1 MMREQIAPVTN
12 RGAPA
17 GYLIFRKQRSC
28 RTVLFV
34 VPDSVY
40 IDVLH
45 GAQVREVAVLAVNDA
60 ARRDAA
66 VRVDYHRTIEV
77 EARAWLIGLA
87 KLLLGMVTVHAA
99 LDSKRIPFIRCLL
112 AVLELVRHAHRDEAQ
127 QVDTNFFRKH
137 LCLAVLMFVLL
148 HDDELPL
155 DDRGL

>member
-12 RGAPA
+12 SGAPA

-87 KLLLGMVTVHAA
+87 KLLLGMVTVTSSLNPIVSDAHLA
-99 LDSKRIPFIRCLL
+99 LASAILAIVVADAVMVRYLTIRL
-112 AVLELVRHAHRDEAQ
+112 ADLRQ
-127 QVDTNFFRKH
+127 
-137 LCLAVLMFVLL
+137 
-148 HDDELPL
+148 
-155 DDRGL
+155 